1 MKRITI
7 IISLFLCALSFRA
20 QSISVSSFKLLETDL
35 TANTAGTMEFDQN
48 GEIAALIK
56 VVTTQTGFTFDGGA
70 LGIVKTVQ
78 KPSEIWVYVP
88 RGLKKITISH
98 PQLGVLRDYYFPVA
112 IEAARTYEMILVSG
126 EVQTVI
132 KQTSN
137 SQYIVIKV
145 TPSNAIVELDNEII
159 PTSDGFAQKFVKLGT
174 YEYRVQAKDYHTTA
188 GKVTIDDPNNKK
200 MLEVNLK
207 PAFGWIEI
215 PTNEEYNG
223 AQVYIDNELIGNSP
237 IKSKNLS
244 SGTHSLKISKALYQT
259 YEESVIVEDNKTTFI
274 TPKLVAN
281 YSTVTLSV
289 DNDAEIYVN
298 EEYKGTGVWT
308 GNLGS
313 GLYNFEAKKNNHRS
327 TKTTYEINSLQKQQR
342 INLEAPT
349 PIYGKLNITSTP
361 TISDVMI
368 DGIPVGQTPIFI
380 PDCLIGEH
388 KIEIMH
394 LGYQSYNST
403 IIVEENENNN
413 INAILNEYIQ
423 VYINC
428 NVSRPT
434 LYLNGEYYGIIN
446 ESINLQPDDYT
457 LKLSK
462 DGYIDYSG
470 HISVSKEN
478 NHFSFKLEK
487 KKTVT
492 KTQAPETKITWE
504 QVYVTNNQSDV
515 YNKKAVG
522 DVTEKYGIGGA
533 FESLVEKNYQ
543 RCINRMKKKAAK
555 LGATVILL
563 GTPYEV
569 HPLGGNFM
577 KIPATAYK

>member
-1 MKRITI
+1 MKKI
-7 IISLFLCALSFRA
+7 ILLNFLFL
-20 QSISVSSFKLLETDL
+20 SISVFGQNLSVSSFKLLDTDL
-35 TANTAGTMEFDQN
+35 TANTAGTMEMDQN
-48 GEIAALIK
+48 GETAALIK
-56 VVTTQTGFTFDGGA
+56 VVTTQTGFTFDGGV

-88 RGLKKITISH
+88 RGMKKISISH
-98 PQLGVLRDYYFPVA
+98 PQLGMLRDYYLNIP
-112 IEAARTYEMILVSG
+112 IEAARTYEMILVAG
-126 EVQTVI
+126 EVQTVV
-132 KQTSN
+132 KQASN
-137 SQYIVIKV
+137 NQYLVIKV
-145 TPSNAIVELDNEII
+145 SPADAVVELDNEIL
-159 PTSDGFAQKFVKLGT
+159 PTTNGVAQKFVKLNT
-174 YEYRVQAKDYHTTA
+174 YEYRIQAKNYHTAA

-200 MLEVNLK
+200 VLEVNLK

-215 PTNEEYNG
+215 PANEEYNG
-223 AQVYIDNELIGNSP
+223 AQVYIDNELIGKSP

-244 SGTHSLKISKALYQT
+244 SGTHSLKISKALYKT

-274 TPKLVAN
+274 TPKLVAD

-298 EEYKGTGVWT
+298 EEYKGTGAWT

-313 GLYNFEAKKNNHRS
+313 GLYIFETKKKNHRS
-327 TKTTYEINSLQKQQR
+327 TKITYEINSLQQQHR

-361 TISDVMI
+361 TISDVII
-368 DGIPVGQTPIFI
+368 DGKHVGQTPIFI

-388 KIEIMH
+388 QIEIMH

-403 IIVEENENNN
+403 IIIKENENNT

-423 VYINC
+423 VFINC

-434 LYLNGEYYGIIN
+434 LYLNGEYYGTIDK
-446 ESINLQPDDYT
+446 SINLQPDDYT
-457 LKLSK
+457 IKLSK
-462 DGYIDYSG
+462 EGYIDYSAK
-470 HISVSKEN
+470 ISVSKERN
-478 NHFSFKLEK
+478 NFSFKLEK
-487 KKTVT
+487 EKTVT
-492 KTQAPETKITWE
+492 KNQTTQTKITWE
-504 QVYVTNNQSDV
+504 QVYVTTNQSDI
-515 YNKKAVG
+515 YNKTAVG

-543 RCINRMKKKAAK
+543 RCIKRMKKKAAK

>member
-1 MKRITI
+1 MKRII
-7 IISLFLCALSFRA
+7 LLNLLFL
-20 QSISVSSFKLLETDL
+20 SISVLAQNISISSFKLLDTDL
-35 TANTAGTMEFDQN
+35 TANTAGTMEMDQN
-48 GEIAALIK
+48 GETSALIK

-98 PQLGVLRDYYFPVA
+98 PQLGIIRDYYFPVA

-137 SQYIVIKV
+137 SQYLVIKV
-145 TPSNAIVELDNEII
+145 TPSNAFVELNNEIL
-159 PTSDGFAQKFVKLGT
+159 PTSEGVAQKFLKLGT

-215 PTNEEYNG
+215 PENEEYNG
-223 AQVYIDNELIGNSP
+223 AQVYIDNELIGYSP
-237 IKSKNLS
+237 IKSKNIS

-274 TPKLVAN
+274 TPKLVAD

-289 DNDAEIYVN
+289 DNEAEIYVN
-298 EEYKGTGVWT
+298 EEYKGTGAWT

-313 GLYNFEAKKNNHRS
+313 GLYIFEAKKKNHRS
-327 TKTTYEINSLQKQQR
+327 TKTTYEINSSQKQHR

-349 PIYGKLNITSTP
+349 PIYGKLDITSTP
-361 TISDVMI
+361 TISDVII
-368 DGIPVGQTPIFI
+368 DGKPVGQTPIFI

-388 KIEIMH
+388 QIEIKH
-394 LGYQSYNST
+394 LGYQSYNSA
-403 IIVEENENNN
+403 IIVKENESNN

-423 VYINC
+423 VFINC

-434 LYLNGEYYGIIN
+434 LYLNGKYYGIID

-457 LKLSK
+457 IKLTK
-462 DGYIDYSG
+462 EGYIDYSAR
-470 HISVSKEN
+470 ISVSKERN
-478 NHFSFKLEK
+478 NFNFKLEK
-487 KKTVT
+487 EKKVT
-492 KTQAPETKITWE
+492 KAQTPTTKINWE
-504 QVYVTNNQSDV
+504 QVYVTNNQSDI
-515 YNKKAVG
+515 YNKIKVG

-543 RCINRMKKKAAK
+543 RCIKRMKKKAAK

>member
-1 MKRITI
+1 MKI
-7 IISLFLCALSFRA
+7 IFLLNLLFL
-20 QSISVSSFKLLETDL
+20 SISVLGQNLSVSSFKLLDTDL
-35 TANTAGTMEFDQN
+35 TANTAGTMEMDQN
-48 GEIAALIK
+48 GETATLIK

-88 RGLKKITISH
+88 RGLKKISISH
-98 PQLGVLRDYYFPVA
+98 PQLGIIRDYYFPVA

-132 KQTSN
+132 KQTSD

-145 TPSNAIVELDNEII
+145 TPSNAIVELNNEIL
-159 PTSDGFAQKFVKLGT
+159 PTSEGVAQKFVKLGT
-174 YEYRVQAKDYHTTA
+174 YDYRVQAKDYHTTA

-200 MLEVNLK
+200 LLDINLK

-215 PTNEEYNG
+215 PANEEYNG
-223 AQVYIDNELIGNSP
+223 AQVYIDNELIGTSP
-237 IKSKNLS
+237 IKSKNIS
-244 SGTHSLKISKALYQT
+244 SGTHSLKIAKALYQT

-274 TPKLVAN
+274 TPKLVAD
-281 YSTVTLSV
+281 YSNVTLLV

-298 EEYKGTGVWT
+298 EEYKGAGMWT

-313 GLYNFEAKKNNHRS
+313 GLYIFEAKKKNHRS
-327 TKTTYEINSLQKQQR
+327 TKATHEINSLQKQLR

-361 TISDVMI
+361 TISDVI
-368 DGIPVGQTPIFI
+368 FDGKPVGQTPLFI

-388 KIEIMH
+388 QIEIKH
-394 LGYQSYNST
+394 SGYQNYNST
-403 IIVEENENNN
+403 LIVKENENNN
-413 INAILNEYIQ
+413 IDAILNEYIP
-423 VYINC
+423 VFINC
-428 NVSRPT
+428 NVPKPT
-434 LYLNGEYYGIIN
+434 LYLNGEYYGTIN
-446 ESINLQPDDYT
+446 ESINLLPDDYT
-457 LKLSK
+457 IKLSK

-470 HISVSKEN
+470 RISVSKEN

-543 RCINRMKKKAAK
+543 RCIKRMKKKAAK